1 MDIDTRHSDSCTKCG
16 LAVDTIVSTVD
27 LVNCKSFGVQIFKVT
42 PTIVIDKCDGGQLY
56 LSKDCLDVEV
66 LTAKTSA
73 VNILVP
79 ENSAEDA
86 EFVELPV
93 PEQLKSTIVDGK
105 VVTVAVEHA
114 G

>member
-1 MDIDTRHSDSCTKCG
+1 MDCLLDSCTKCG

-27 LVNCKSFGVQIFKVT
+27 LVNCKSFGLQVFNVT
-42 PTIVIDKCDGGQLY
+42 PTVVIDKCDGGQVY
-56 LSKDCLDVEV
+56 LSKNCLDVEV

-73 VNILVP
+73 VNILIP
-79 ENSAEDA
+79 ENDNEDA
-86 EFVELPV
+86 EFTELPV

-105 VVTVAVEHA
+105 VVTTAVEHA